1 MNNERLMIAV
11 SPPVQV
17 GGSLF
22 TAVQLS
28 AISKLLGPEQK
39 TEMTPFKQFYI
50 EVSAEMEGI
59 VTDNLR
65 SIGLEVNPAGY
76 STKALI
82 ACNFC
87 RGAEDAGLDIAQK
100 LNQAIAGILTPT
112 PLKVGYAGCA
122 LGTSE
127 PLLRDIGI
135 VKMKEKFDIYVG
147 GDPKGIKAS
156 LAELFLTGL
165 SEVEVIQTVM
175 NIIDYYKVHAK
186 CKEKFS
192 KFLKRISVEELKGV
206 VSNS

>member
-28 AISKLLGPEQK
+28 AISKLMGPEQK

-50 EVSAEMEGI
+50 EISAESEGV

-76 STKALI
+76 ATKALI

-87 RGAEDAGLDIAQK
+87 RGAVDSGLDIAQK

-112 PLKVGYAGCA
+112 PLKIGYAGCA
-122 LGTSE
+122 LGSSE

-135 VKMKEKFDIYVG
+135 VKMKDKFDMYIG

-156 LAELFLTGL
+156 LAELFLAGL
-165 SEVEVIQTVM
+165 TEAEVTQKVM
-175 NIIDYYKVHAK
+175 KIIDYYKIHAK
-186 CKEKFS
+186 GKEKFS
-192 KFLKRISVEELKGV
+192 KFLKRITAEELKRML
-206 VSNS
+206 